1 MHETEE
7 LVKSLVFELRRGTQ
21 VLVVLSQLEQPMY
34 GYSLVEQLKAKTI
47 EIEPGTLYPLLRRIE
62 KQGLLESKWETSSN
76 KPRKYYILSD
86 LGKEVY
92 SLLCKEWDEMHTVM
106 SKLLERKQDE
116 TKE

>member
-1 MHETEE
+1 MQETEE

-21 VLVVLSQLEQPMY
+21 VLVVLSQLKSPMY
-34 GYSLVEQLKAKTI
+34 GYSLVEQLKTKEI

-76 KPRKYYILSD
+76 KPRKYYILSE

-92 SLLCKEWDEMHTVM
+92 TLLCKEWDEMHAVM
-106 SKLLERKQDE
+106 NRLLERENDE
-116 TKE
+116 TKG